1 MSARAVIRPRSPRA
15 LLIAAALGLSLFA
28 PARAFAASWDE
39 GAGADWA
46 KVLAAARREGNVV
59 VMGRPDLGP
68 PFAAAFK
75 RDTGLGLD
83 YLGGQA
89 RDLQA
94 RFRRETAS
102 GNVVSDVILG
112 GETTVDMIR
121 PGYLMP
127 LADNILLPG
136 VKNPANWIGGALDWG
151 DNQKSYLFI
160 GGEYVHGWPVFNTD
174 IVKPGTISGWRDILK
189 PEYKGKIAAI
199 DPVIGPGGAA
209 ASYLVHQFGIDFF
222 KRLVVDQQLTIARD
236 GRQVVEWLVRGS
248 HAVAIGA
255 VPADVEYFRS
265 RGIKNIAVGDL
276 LDGPGALLG
285 GSSVLSI
292 AKKAP
297 HPNAAI
303 VFLNWYASQPG
314 QDTFSRIWLTPSNRT
329 DVHVGNI
336 PDYTNRRPGRMYLEQ
351 YREDY
356 WLTERAQAEQQIE
369 EIMGR

>member
-1 MSARAVIRPRSPRA
+1 MTSLWPRA
-15 LLIAAALGLSLFA
+15 LIAAAFA
-28 PARAFAASWDE
+28 TLVPLCACAAPWDD

-46 KVLAAARREGNVV
+46 KVLAAARQEGNVI

-68 PFAAAFK
+68 AFARAFK

-83 YLGGQA
+83 YLGGSA

-94 RFRRETAS
+94 RFRREVAS
-102 GNVVSDVILG
+102 GNVASDIMLG
-112 GETTVDMIR
+112 GETSVDLIR

-127 LADNILLPG
+127 LADKILLPG
-136 VKNPANWIGGALDWG
+136 VKNPANWLDGGLDWG
-151 DNQKSYLFI
+151 DNQNSYLFI

-174 IVKPGTISGWRDILK
+174 IVKPGTITGWRDILK
-189 PEYKGKIAAI
+189 PEYKGKIAAV
-199 DPVIGPGGAA
+199 DPRVGPGGAA

-222 KRLVVDQQLTIARD
+222 KRLVTDQQLTVVRD
-236 GRQVVEWLVRGS
+236 GRQVVEWLVRGID
-248 HAVAIGA
+248 AVAIGG

-285 GSSVLSI
+285 GSSVLTI

-297 HPNAAI
+297 HPNAAV

-314 QDTFSRIWLTPSNRT
+314 QDTFSRVWLTPSNRT
-329 DVHVGNI
+329 DVQVSAV
-336 PDYTNRRPGRMYLEQ
+336 PEYTKRRPGRMYLEQ

-356 WLTERAQAEQQIE
+356 WFQERAKAEQQIE
-369 EIMGR
+369 EILGR

>member
-1 MSARAVIRPRSPRA
+1 
-15 LLIAAALGLSLFA
+15 LGLGLFA
-28 PARAFAASWDE
+28 PACVFAAPWDD
-39 GAGADWA
+39 GAGPDWA
-46 KVLAAARREGNVV
+46 KVLEAARHEGNVV

-68 PFAAAFK
+68 AFATAFK

-83 YLGGQA
+83 YLGGLA

-94 RFRRETAS
+94 RFHREAAS
-102 GNVVSDVILG
+102 GNVVSDIELG
-112 GETTVDMIR
+112 GETAIDMIR

-127 LADNILLPG
+127 LAEKILLPG
-136 VKNPANWIGGALDWG
+136 VKNPANWIDGALDWG

-174 IVKPGTISGWRDILK
+174 LIKPGAISGWRDILK
-189 PEYKGKIAAI
+189 PQYKGKIVAV
-199 DPVIGPGGAA
+199 DPRVGPGGAA

-222 KRLVVDQQLTIARD
+222 KHLVVDQQLTMVSD
-236 GRQVVEWLVRGS
+236 GRQAVERLVRGS
-248 HAVAIGA
+248 HAIAIGA
-255 VPADVEYFRS
+255 VPADVENFRS

-285 GSSVLSI
+285 GSSVLTI

-297 HPNAAI
+297 HPNAAV

-336 PDYTNRRPGRMYLEQ
+336 PEYTQRRPGRMYLEQ

-356 WLTERAQAEQQIE
+356 WFQERAQAEQQIE
-369 EIMGR
+369 EILGR

>member
-1 MSARAVIRPRSPRA
+1 MTSIWRRA
-15 LLIAAALGLSLFA
+15 LIAAAWGIAALL
-28 PARAFAASWDE
+28 PACAF
-39 GAGADWA
+39 GAGWDDGAGPEWA
-46 KVLAAARREGNVV
+46 KVLEAARREGNVV
-59 VMGRPDLGP
+59 VMTRPDLGP
-68 PFAAAFK
+68 AFAAAFK

-83 YLGGQA
+83 YLGGQT
-89 RDLQA
+89 RDQQS
-94 RFRRETAS
+94 RFRREVAS
-102 GNVVSDVILG
+102 CNVATDIMLG
-112 GETTVDMIR
+112 GETSVDMIR

-127 LADNILLPG
+127 LADKILLPG
-136 VKNPANWIGGALDWG
+136 VKDAANWIDGALDWG

-174 IVKPGTISGWRDILK
+174 IVKPGMITGWRDVLK
-189 PEYKGKIAAI
+189 PQYKGKIAAV
-199 DPVIGPGGAA
+199 DPRIGPGGAA

-222 KRLVVDQQLTIARD
+222 KRLVVDQGLTVARD

-248 HAVAIGA
+248 HAIAIAIGA

-285 GSSVLSI
+285 GSSLLII

-297 HPNAAI
+297 HPNAAV

-314 QDTFSRIWLTPSNRT
+314 QETFSRVWLTPSNRT
-329 DVHVGNI
+329 DVSVSAI
-336 PDYTNRRPGRMYLEQ
+336 PEYTKRRPGRTYFEM

-356 WLTERAQAEQQIE
+356 WFNERAEAEQQIE
-369 EIMGR
+369 DILGR